1 MHDILRIARRQNV
14 PSARIRSVMT
24 TKDAFFSDDVFIDS
38 PTSAPQGIEKGWGG
52 VVQGL
57 VCVGGSAFIEQRI
70 SWSRVE
76 GQGTLFEIDRRKP
89 QLCS

>member
-1 MHDILRIARRQNV
+1 
-14 PSARIRSVMT
+14 MT

-57 VCVGGSAFIEQRI
+57 IRAR
-70 SWSRVE
+70 
-76 GQGTLFEIDRRKP
+76 GTLP
-89 QLCS
+89 SWNSGSVGAG